1 MIKLSFKK
9 KEAQSDRNSW
19 VLTHARGNLSAR
31 DVVEDEEFPIFMR
44 RRHKLRVQW
53 FWWVAEWDRG
63 ARSPPISSVYSQR
76 SWAMPLG
83 RMKIFVALNWSRLL
97 WIENQLQS
105 NPVRDGPFY
114 FCGGGWGGGGGGQL
128 PKKFLHS
135 KSRGKK
141 SCPVGEGKKNRASL
155 SAHRI
160 LLDQKKN

>member
-114 FCGGGWGGGGGGQL
+114 FCGGGWGGGGVGNYQ
-128 PKKFLHS
+128 KNSCTAKVEEKNHAQWA
-135 KSRGKK
+135 KGKK
-141 SCPVGEGKKNRASL
+141 IEQAFLLIGSC
-155 SAHRI
+155 
-160 LLDQKKN
+160 